1 MEHRCSVRKPAEFQ
15 LLIYKNGLP
24 VQSSVSRNLGLGGI
38 YIRAG
43 TSQWRKNECLE
54 IEFLGCGKAGIRIP
68 AVVVHQS
75 ENGVGLMF
83 DGMTGEQ
90 RRELRV
96 MLFSAEQDR
105 ESPVKHNAVADNS
118 RAVA

>member
-1 MEHRCSVRKPAEFQ
+1 MEHRCSVRKPFEFQ

-24 VQSSVSRNLGLGGI
+24 VQSSVSRNLGLGGV
-38 YIRAG
+38 YIKAG
-43 TSQWRKNECLE
+43 TSEWRKNECLE
-54 IEFLGCGKAGIRIP
+54 IEFLGCGKSGMRLP

-75 ENGVGLMF
+75 AQGVGLMF
-83 DGMTGEQ
+83 DGISSEQ

-96 MLFSAEQDR
+96 LLFSAEHDR
-105 ESPVKHNAVADNS
+105 ESPVTDASVASGS